1 MKKGFGFLVLISIAI
16 ILVIM
21 FLLGQTLSLF
31 NYKLTVAWGLQ
42 ESSEEVGDVGVAF
55 LKGYAF
61 GDTIFYIP
69 LLVLGIIGLIKR
81 RKWGLYSMF
90 GALAI
95 SVYWPATILYA
106 VFIERTAITLTPDKY
121 ISFSI
126 LLPLIMIYGLLGCFI
141 YTGIK
146 KNIIKGE

>member
-1 MKKGFGFLVLISIAI
+1 MKKGFGFWVLISIAI

-31 NYKLTVAWGLQ
+31 NYELTVAWGLQ

-69 LLVLGIIGLIKR
+69 LLILGIIGLIKS

-95 SVYWPATILYA
+95 SVYWPVTILYA
-106 VFIERTAITLTPDKY
+106 IFIERTAIILTPDKY

-126 LLPLIMIYGLLGCFI
+126 ILPLIMVYGLLGML
-141 YTGIK
+141 YLYRHK
-146 KNIIKGE
+146 KEYN